1 MLLVSDICVRRWRY
15 VLYQPDLTCLSIRSS
30 LGAKSKSGARQTDGN
45 RVRIWQELH
54 FHNQNI
60 VNNDNNAT
68 NIEAGSSSTNCQ
80 SIICSKLHA
89 VIV

>member
-68 NIEAGSSSTNCQ
+68 NIEAGSS
-80 SIICSKLHA
+80 K
-89 VIV
+89 